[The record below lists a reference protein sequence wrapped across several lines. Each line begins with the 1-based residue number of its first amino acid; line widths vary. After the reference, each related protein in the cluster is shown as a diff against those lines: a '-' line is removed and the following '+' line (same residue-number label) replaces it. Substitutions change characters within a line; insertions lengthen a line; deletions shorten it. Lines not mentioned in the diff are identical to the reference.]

1 MSDHETIVNH
11 QPVVDAFGQW
21 PSFHDGEVH
30 RIVLDRTRRLS
41 NGSCYPSI
49 GLVVRGWTMTSEG
62 INAGFYKQEHD
73 SIIHFLIKQ
82 FSDLELDGT

>member
-1 MSDHETIVNH
+1 
-11 QPVVDAFGQW
+11 
-21 PSFHDGEVH
+21 
-30 RIVLDRTRRLS
+30 
-41 NGSCYPSI
+41 
-49 GLVVRGWTMTSEG
+49 MTSEV